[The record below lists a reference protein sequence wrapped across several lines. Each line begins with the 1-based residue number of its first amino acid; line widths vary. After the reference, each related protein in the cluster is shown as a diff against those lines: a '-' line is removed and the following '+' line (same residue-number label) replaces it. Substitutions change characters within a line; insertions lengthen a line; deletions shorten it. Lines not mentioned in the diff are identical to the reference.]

1 MITYLILHRVFLFLC
16 IINFIF
22 SLIFGVSY
30 AELKGRLTRITAI
43 ISTVVFIISG
53 ILTII
58 FGTLYDSNPC
68 FQLSIND
75 VQFILNFL
83 IK

>member
-58 FGTLYDSNPC
+58 FGTLYEPNSC
-68 FQLSIND
+68 FHITN
-75 VQFILNFL
+75 
-83 IK
+83 

>member
-58 FGTLYDSNPC
+58 FGTLYEPNPC
-68 FQLSIND
+68 FHITN
-75 VQFILNFL
+75 
-83 IK
+83 

>member
-43 ISTVVFIISG
+43 ISIVAFIISG

-58 FGTLYDSNPC
+58 FGTLYEPNPC
-68 FQLSIND
+68 FHITN
-75 VQFILNFL
+75 
-83 IK
+83 

>member
-16 IINFIF
+16 ITGFTF

-30 AELKGRLTRITAI
+30 AEFEGRLSKIIAI
-43 ISTVVFIISG
+43 ISVVVFIISG

-58 FGTLYDSNPC
+58 FGTLYEPNSC
-68 FQLSIND
+68 FHITN
-75 VQFILNFL
+75 
-83 IK
+83 

>member
-16 IINFIF
+16 IISFIF

-58 FGTLYDSNPC
+58 FGTLYEPNPC
-68 FQLSIND
+68 FHITN
-75 VQFILNFL
+75 
-83 IK
+83 

>member
-30 AELKGRLTRITAI
+30 AEFEGRLSRIIAI
-43 ISTVVFIISG
+43 ISVAIFIISG

-58 FGTLYDSNPC
+58 FGTLYEPNLC
-68 FQLSIND
+68 FHITN
-75 VQFILNFL
+75 
-83 IK
+83 